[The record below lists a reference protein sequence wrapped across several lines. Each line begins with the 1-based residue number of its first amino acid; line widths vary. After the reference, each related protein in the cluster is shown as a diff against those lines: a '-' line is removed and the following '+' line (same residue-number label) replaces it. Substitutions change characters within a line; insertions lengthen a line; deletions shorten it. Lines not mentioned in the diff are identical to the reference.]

1 MRGHDMGEEVV
12 KEMDETQKEHEG
24 DQFEAKEVA
33 FADIEPAF
41 QEANGVQNMDFLLD
55 VPLEVTVELG
65 KAKLTIGDLLR
76 LNQGSVVELNKLT
89 NQPLEIYANKKL
101 MAEGEVVVVNQKF
114 GIRLINIIS
123 PGDRVKSLS

>member
-1 MRGHDMGEEVV
+1 MRGNDMGEEVV
-12 KEMDETQKEHEG
+12 REMDETQKEHED
-24 DQFEAKEVA
+24 DQLEAKEVA

>member
-1 MRGHDMGEEVV
+1 MRGHDMGEEEA
-12 KEMDETQKEHEG
+12 KGMGESQKENEG
-24 DQFEAKEVA
+24 DQLEAKEVA

-76 LNQGSVVELNKLT
+76 LSQGSVVELNKLT

>member
-1 MRGHDMGEEVV
+1 MRGHEMGEEEA
-12 KEMDETQKEHEG
+12 KGMDENVKDQEG
-24 DQFEAKEVA
+24 DQLEAKEVA

-65 KAKLTIGDLLR
+65 KARLTIGDLLR
-76 LNQGSVVELNKLT
+76 LSQGSVVELNKLT

-123 PGDRVKSLS
+123 PGDRVKNLS

>member
-1 MRGHDMGEEVV
+1 MGEKEEKGMDESV
-12 KEMDETQKEHEG
+12 KEQED

-41 QEANGVQNMDFLLD
+41 QESNGVQNMDFLLD

-65 KAKLTIGDLLR
+65 KARLTIGDLLR

-123 PGDRVKSLS
+123 PGDRVKNLS

>member
-12 KEMDETQKEHEG
+12 KEMDETQKEHED
-24 DQFEAKEVA
+24 DQLEAKEVA

-123 PGDRVKSLS
+123 PGDRVKNLS

>member
-1 MRGHDMGEEVV
+1 MGEEEA
-12 KEMDETQKEHEG
+12 KGMDENVKDQEG
-24 DQFEAKEVA
+24 DQLEAKEVA

-65 KAKLTIGDLLR
+65 KARLTIGDLLR
-76 LNQGSVVELNKLT
+76 LSQGSVVELNKLT

-123 PGDRVKSLS
+123 PGDRVKNLS

>member
-1 MRGHDMGEEVV
+1 S
-12 KEMDETQKEHEG
+12 QKEHEG
-24 DQFEAKEVA
+24 DQLEAKEVA

-41 QEANGVQNMDFLLD
+41 QEAGGVQNMDFLLD

-76 LNQGSVVELNKLT
+76 LSQGSVVELNKLT

>member
-12 KEMDETQKEHEG
+12 KEMDETQKEHED
-24 DQFEAKEVA
+24 DQLEAKEVA

>member
-1 MRGHDMGEEVV
+1 MGEKEEKGMDESV
-12 KEMDETQKEHEG
+12 KEQED

-41 QEANGVQNMDFLLD
+41 QESNGVQNMDFLLD

-65 KAKLTIGDLLR
+65 KARLTIGDLLR

>member
-1 MRGHDMGEEVV
+1 MRGHDMGEEEA

-24 DQFEAKEVA
+24 DQLEAKEVA

>member
-1 MRGHDMGEEVV
+1 MGEEESV
-12 KEMDETQKEHEG
+12 EMDESQKEHEG
-24 DQFEAKEVA
+24 DQLEAKEVA

-41 QEANGVQNMDFLLD
+41 QEAGGVQNMDFLLD

-76 LNQGSVVELNKLT
+76 LSQGSVVELNKLT

>member
-1 MRGHDMGEEVV
+1 MRGHDMGEEEA
-12 KEMDETQKEHEG
+12 KEMDESQKEHEG
-24 DQFEAKEVA
+24 DQLEAKEVA

>member
-12 KEMDETQKEHEG
+12 KEMDETQKEHED
-24 DQFEAKEVA
+24 DQLEAKEVA

-76 LNQGSVVELNKLT
+76 
-89 NQPLEIYANKKL
+89 
-101 MAEGEVVVVNQKF
+101 
-114 GIRLINIIS
+114 
-123 PGDRVKSLS
+123 